1 MDALLSLLSGGQN
14 ILLLIGAALL
24 ALGGRISG
32 ASRERDK
39 QALE

>member
-14 ILLLIGAALL
+14 ILFGGVFV
-24 ALGGRISG
+24 GGRISG

-39 QALE
+39 QAPE